1 MCAYYNAILCIVCTM
16 IFFSRSSKAADDR
29 LLTNNAKSEFHTSRY
44 VSEHQYLC
52 LNKDNGTT
60 NPLQFQKSSI
70 FSNIWMRKIM
80 RILGEKSFA
89 SLGIDLNY
97 LLMTTTGRAHP
108 K

>member
-1 MCAYYNAILCIVCTM
+1 M

-60 NPLQFQKSSI
+60 NRLQFQKSSI

-80 RILGEKSFA
+80 RILSEKSLA
-89 SLGIDLNY
+89 SLGTDLTTY
-97 LLMTTTGRAHP
+97 LLMTGRAHP